1 MHTCLR
7 WKAHSLLPRG
17 VSDVVRYSYNTDYN
31 YSVPLHQSSSRD
43 RRVEKNVFY
52 AMVVPQHDCLKLM
65 QIVWVDLHTDN
76 AGGIRGDSFNGH
88 SILSS
93 TVQFIL
99 GHVVVLVYS
108 YPLYH
113 TCLPLQ

>member
-1 MHTCLR
+1 MEG
-7 WKAHSLLPRG
+7 HSLLPRG

-31 YSVPLHQSSSRD
+31 NYSVPLHQSSSRD
-43 RRVEKNVFY
+43 RR
-52 AMVVPQHDCLKLM
+52 
-65 QIVWVDLHTDN
+65 VDLHTDN
-76 AGGIRGDSFNGH
+76 AGGIRGDSFNGQ

-108 YPLYH
+108 YPFYH
-113 TCLPLQ
+113 TGLPLQ